1 MRGCKKKWLGKGR
14 REGTVV
20 GFTQIGQ
27 EKGRKRNEK
36 ANRGQGWK
44 REER

>member
-1 MRGCKKKWLGKGR
+1 MVGHTQVGR
-14 REGTVV
+14 
-20 GFTQIGQ
+20 
-27 EKGRKRNEK
+27 EKGKKRNKK